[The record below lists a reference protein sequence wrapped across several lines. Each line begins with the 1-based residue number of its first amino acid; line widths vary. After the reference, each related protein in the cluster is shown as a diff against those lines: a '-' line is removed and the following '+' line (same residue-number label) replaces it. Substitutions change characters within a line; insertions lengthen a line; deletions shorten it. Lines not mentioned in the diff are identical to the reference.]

1 VTSKDRFALCTP
13 ELHPWGLDIRFRMLQ
28 PRELKRAQGFP
39 DDYEIRGTKTDTTRQ
54 IGNAVPVN
62 LAQNL
67 VESLLGETLQAL
79 TDYSQNDSVP
89 TDTTAGSNTRQ
100 PSTVS

>member
-1 VTSKDRFALCTP
+1 
-13 ELHPWGLDIRFRMLQ
+13 MLQ

-62 LAQNL
+62 LAQTL
-67 VESLLGETLQAL
+67 IESLLGQTLPAL
-79 TDYSQNDSVP
+79 TDYIENNPDPVE
-89 TDTTAGSNTRQ
+89 TTAGSNTRQ

>member
-1 VTSKDRFALCTP
+1 
-13 ELHPWGLDIRFRMLQ
+13 MLQ

-39 DDYEIRGTKTDTTRQ
+39 DNYEIRGTKTDTTRQ

-62 LAQNL
+62 LAQTL
-67 VESLLGETLQAL
+67 VESLLRETLPAL
-79 TDYSQNDSVP
+79 TDYIKNNSDPVEA
-89 TDTTAGSNTRQ
+89 TVGSNTRP